1 MIRFLSDIKNIKFNY
16 NLGKK
21 TWFGSGGNTTFFVEI
36 NSESNLQ
43 KLVKLLPNSI
53 PIFVLGAGSNVIIRD
68 GGFNGLTIKL
78 TGALKKLNLIKKIKL

>member
-43 KLVKLLPNSI
+43 KLVKLL
-53 PIFVLGAGSNVIIRD
+53 
-68 GGFNGLTIKL
+68 LTL
-78 TGALKKLNLIKKIKL
+78 FQYLFWVQVQML